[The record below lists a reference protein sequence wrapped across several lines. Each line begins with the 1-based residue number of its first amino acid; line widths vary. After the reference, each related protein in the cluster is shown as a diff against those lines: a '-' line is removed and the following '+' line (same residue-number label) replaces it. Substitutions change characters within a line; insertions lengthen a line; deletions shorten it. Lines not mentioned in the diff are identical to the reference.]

1 MNLNLFHFMEVFM
14 NKVKFDGKS
23 EFRKRC
29 DCCKKYKKSRIYF
42 MKINDNWMFL
52 CSECWDK
59 ENEKREFNKK

>member
-1 MNLNLFHFMEVFM
+1 M

-52 CSECWDK
+52 CSDCWDK